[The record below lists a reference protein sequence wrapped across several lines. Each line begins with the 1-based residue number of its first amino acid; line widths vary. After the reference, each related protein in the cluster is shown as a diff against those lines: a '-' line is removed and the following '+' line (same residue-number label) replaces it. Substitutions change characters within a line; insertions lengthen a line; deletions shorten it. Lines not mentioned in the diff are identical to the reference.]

1 MIGRKGKGF
10 PVLSHFAARRVCF
23 FRITGCNSVFTFISR
38 TPRHKNQ
45 KTLQFLENKMAN
57 YSREFDIII
66 FGATGYTGMYVIEEL
81 ANSAKNSSIKWAVAG
96 RNIEKLKSSLRHVQE
111 YLSGKYYCFYVFFCN
126 SIIS

>member
-1 MIGRKGKGF
+1 M
-10 PVLSHFAARRVCF
+10 
-23 FRITGCNSVFTFISR
+23 FTFISP
-38 TPRHKNQ
+38 TPRHQNQ
-45 KTLQFLENKMAN
+45 ETHQYLENKMAN

-111 YLSGKYYCFYVFFCN
+111 YLSGKYCCFYVLF
-126 SIIS
+126 